1 MKNKNKIVIYMSTK
15 LGAREPKTSSLNRG
29 LRGYSG
35 RMKEKFTNLKKGAT
49 WMKVEN
55 WLQVSKLL
63 VGVGLVIFLISTLA
77 KQVDG
82 ELAAYYWMAIGVV
95 STLIMTTIMLARRSK
110 GEGVFNLI
118 SKMAVL
124 YLPSIATLLPII
136 ALIVIF
142 HEVRNVLTR
151 DASHL
156 PSQFYTFH
164 YLSFFFLFLQI
175 IMLNQFLTGEIKAQL
190 GGQADPNKWAYVSA
204 FIFFSIIALG
214 SVAELYVI
222 ITRFITDG

>member
-1 MKNKNKIVIYMSTK
+1 MSAK
-15 LGAREPKTSSLNRG
+15 LGRQDSTQASLQ
-29 LRGYSG
+29 GYSN
-35 RMKEKFTNLKKGAT
+35 RMRKKFTNLRKSAT

-55 WLQVSKLL
+55 WLQISKLL
-63 VGVGLVIFLISTLA
+63 VGVGLIIFFISTLA
-77 KQVDG
+77 KQVNG

-110 GEGVFNLI
+110 GEGIFTLI
-118 SKMAVL
+118 SKMSAL
-124 YLPSIATLLPII
+124 YLPSIVTLLPII

-142 HEVRNVLTR
+142 HEVKNILTK
-151 DASHL
+151 DAAHL
-156 PSQFYTFH
+156 PTQFYTFH

-175 IMLNQFLTGEIKAQL
+175 IMLNQFLTGEIKSQL
-190 GGQADPNKWAYVSA
+190 GGQIYPYKWAYVSA
-204 FIFFSIIALG
+204 FVFFSIIALG

>member
-1 MKNKNKIVIYMSTK
+1 MSTN
-15 LGAREPKTSSLNRG
+15 SSNRG

-35 RMKEKFTNLKKGAT
+35 RMKEKLINLKKGAT

-118 SKMAVL
+118 SKMSAL

-142 HEVRNVLTR
+142 HEARNIMAK
-151 DASHL
+151 DAAHL
-156 PSQFYTFH
+156 PTQFYTFH

-190 GGQADPNKWAYVSA
+190 GGQVDPNKWAYVSA

>member
-1 MKNKNKIVIYMSTK
+1 MSTN
-15 LGAREPKTSSLNRG
+15 RSSNKG

-35 RMKEKFTNLKKGAT
+35 RMKEKLINLKKGAT

-118 SKMAVL
+118 SKMSAL

-142 HEVRNVLTR
+142 HEARNIMVK